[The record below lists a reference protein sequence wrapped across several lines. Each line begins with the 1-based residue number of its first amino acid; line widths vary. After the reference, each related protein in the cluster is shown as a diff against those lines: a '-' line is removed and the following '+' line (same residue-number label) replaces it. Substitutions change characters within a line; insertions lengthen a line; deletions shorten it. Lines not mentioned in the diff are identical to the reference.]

1 MLRRRSIWF
10 PAALGLTAAA
20 PVCGEVG
27 QLSQLPVAARR
38 PAPPAIQPAPL
49 RPVDQAVADRH
60 ALSVSLREVQGGLRV
75 PDDFSEVFPVP
86 GYDDLFMR
94 AAGSIHAVF
103 PKSTYVPRR
112 GVLVALVPDNTVH
125 YIGRPSASDIA
136 AWHGAAAPKRTSQG
150 NPEAQGA
157 ATHFSQRV
165 DTRVELRVDTQDE
178 RNGTVTDS
186 ARRARR
192 TAAKRPVQPTARRA
206 SPAAA
211 RRIATD
217 TGYRG
222 RRLGALVRRAAVAA
236 RSQAGSTPREA
247 DRRRHHQSSQSS

>member
-20 PVCGEVG
+20 PVSGEVG
-27 QLSQLPVAARR
+27 QMSQLPVAARR
-38 PAPPAIQPAPL
+38 TTPPAIQPAPL

-60 ALSVSLREVQGGLRV
+60 ALSVSLREVEGGLRV

-94 AAGSIHAVF
+94 TAGSIHAVF
-103 PKSTYVPRR
+103 PKSTYVPWR
-112 GVLVALVPDNTVH
+112 GVLVPLVPDNTVH

-136 AWHGAAAPKRTSQG
+136 AWHGAAAPKRTSQEK
-150 NPEAQGA
+150 PEAQGA
-157 ATHFSQRV
+157 ATHLSQRV

-178 RNGTVTDS
+178 LNGTVTAS

-236 RSQAGSTPREA
+236 RSKR
-247 DRRRHHQSSQSS
+247 D

>member
-20 PVCGEVG
+20 PVSGEVG
-27 QLSQLPVAARR
+27 QISQLPVAARR
-38 PAPPAIQPAPL
+38 TAPPAIQPAPL

-60 ALSVSLREVQGGLRV
+60 ALSVSLREVEGGLRV

-112 GVLVALVPDNTVH
+112 GVLVPLVPDNTVH

-136 AWHGAAAPKRTSQG
+136 AWHGTTARKRTSQG

-157 ATHFSQRV
+157 ATHLSQRV

-178 RNGTVTDS
+178 PNGSVT
-186 ARRARR
+186 AWAQRARR
-192 TAAKRPVQPTARRA
+192 TTAKRPVQPTVRRE
-206 SPAAA
+206 SSAAA
-211 RRIATD
+211 RRIAMD

-222 RRLGALVRRAAVAA
+222 RRLGALVRRAAAAA
-236 RSQAGSTPREA
+236 RAQASSTPREA
-247 DRRRHHQSSQSS
+247 NRRHHQRSQGS